1 MVEQPAPTDG
11 PRAGPGLYGRAVLFV
26 LLGTGALLGAVLL
39 LAGQLVKD
47 ATETLLDERIRLA
60 RTAGAFVE
68 ARLQQELESLGESLL
83 SGAPARAARDAGRPV
98 FDQAFVVDARGRAL
112 DAAPTPLLDLDVADL
127 VRRAGARP
135 GLVMAATRLGS
146 EPAVL
151 ALAAPLSGE
160 AAGGARYV
168 VATLDRAASA
178 LLVPAA
184 GPNGGI
190 ALGLVDA
197 RGQMLASTHAELA
210 QGFEDHRAVLAG
222 ALAEGREFRGR
233 CHRCH
238 TDEAGTH
245 RDDDRDEIMAFAP
258 LPTLPIGLAV
268 FEPRAEALAPAEGWR
283 RRLWQL
289 AAALGV
295 LFVGFTL
302 LAVRSVVRPV
312 RALTEAVRQREAG
325 RAAHLDHRFG
335 DDEVGELAHA
345 LERWRGRMERSLQV
359 AERDRAALEDEVA
372 RRVAQ
377 RQHLHAV
384 LRAQEAERSRVAR
397 ELHDTVAQDLA
408 ALRLEIERL
417 ASHDIVEPSGLA
429 RLERS
434 AQEMLE
440 TVRRILLDLRPTVLE
455 SLGFVPALQWL
466 VEGVGAREGVVARLI
481 LDLEPSV
488 VLPDEVAT
496 GLFRVAQE
504 ALKNAVRH
512 GAAEH
517 IFVTLGGDEQEV
529 TLDVEDDGGGF
540 EPAAVGPEPSGRGFG
555 LMGMRERAR
564 LLGGEAS
571 ITSAPGEG
579 TVVSIRVPWR
589 GADQEAS

>member
-1 MVEQPAPTDG
+1 MEQPG
-11 PRAGPGLYGRAVLFV
+11 PQDRPRPGASLYGRAVLFV
-26 LLGTGALLGAVLL
+26 LLGTGALLGAVLV
-39 LAGQLVKD
+39 LAGQLVED

-68 ARLQQELESLGESLL
+68 ARLRQELDRVGEALV
-83 SGAPARAARDAGRPV
+83 AGGPTHPVGDGGRQV
-98 FDQAFVVDARGRAL
+98 FDRAFVVDDRGRAVGPV
-112 DAAPTPLLDLDVADL
+112 AAPHLDLDLARLVERVA
-127 VRRAGARP
+127 ARE
-135 GLVMAATRLGS
+135 GLVLAPTRDGA
-146 EPAVL
+146 EPPALV
-151 ALAAPLSGE
+151 LAAPLPGE

-184 GPNGGI
+184 GPLGGI

-197 RGQMLASTHAELA
+197 RGHMLATTRAELA
-210 QGFEDHRAVLAG
+210 RGFEDHRAVLAD
-222 ALAEGREFRGR
+222 ALADGREFRGR

-245 RDDDRDEIMAFAP
+245 RDEDRDEIMAFAP
-258 LPTLPIGLAV
+258 LPTVPLGLAV
-268 FEPRAEALAPAEGWR
+268 FEPRAEALAPVEGWR

-325 RAAHLDHRFG
+325 RAALAERHFG
-335 DDEVGELAHA
+335 DDEVGELARA

-359 AERDRAALEDEVA
+359 AERDRAALEAEGA
-372 RRVAQ
+372 RRIAQ

-384 LRAQEAERSRVAR
+384 LRAQEAERRRVAR

-408 ALRLEIERL
+408 ALRLEIERM
-417 ASHDIVEPSGLA
+417 AGHEVCDRSRLA
-429 RLERS
+429 RLESS
-434 AQEMLE
+434 AREMLE

-481 LDLEPSV
+481 LDVEPSV
-488 VLPDEVAT
+488 VLPDEIAT

-512 GAAEH
+512 GGAEH
-517 IFVTLGGDEQEV
+517 VFVTLGGDEQTVKLE
-529 TLDVEDDGGGF
+529 VEDDGRGF
-540 EPAAVGPEPSGRGFG
+540 DPDTVGPEPSGRGFG

-564 LLGGEAS
+564 LLGGEATIS
-571 ITSAPGEG
+571 SSPGEG
-579 TVVSIRVPWR
+579 TVVSIRVPW
-589 GADQEAS
+589 ALVEQEAS